1 MFFVF
6 MHVILHIFVL
16 CIVFILL
23 HFVICM
29 TAAHE
34 GYVENKFYKD
44 FLDQIFEAEKQQLL
58 NNQGKCP

>member
-1 MFFVF
+1 
-6 MHVILHIFVL
+6 
-16 CIVFILL
+16 
-23 HFVICM
+23 M
-29 TAAHE
+29 TAVHE